1 MVSQARYVIRQLRS
15 STDELFNH
23 ALFLTFTVREDI
35 SGKDLSAAFDKWKK
49 NIRYWLRGQG
59 FDDTLYYVK
68 VREKQKRGVYHYHVV
83 LFGFKYLPVDVVQRY
98 WDLGNVDIEGVKDK
112 GRALYYIEKYLD
124 KQEGARITASYAL
137 LRLYRPWYDKFR
149 KMVHAS
155 WLACQVVWEWMRH
168 GYWDIL
174 PQVYAVAF
182 NKVYNLGMHWRE
194 VWDDLGKMHLGDVR
208 YVGFQGV

>member
-35 SGKDLSAAFDKWKK
+35 SGKDLSAAFDKWRK

-208 YVGFQGV
+208 YVGFQGA

>member
-1 MVSQARYVIRQLRS
+1 MVSQARYVIRQLRNS
-15 STDELFNH
+15 SDELFNH

-35 SGKDLSAAFDKWKK
+35 SGRELSRQFNRWVK
-49 NIRYWLRGQG
+49 NIQYWLRGHG

-68 VREKQKRGVYHYHVV
+68 VREKQKRGVYHYHLV
-83 LFGFKYLPVDVVQRY
+83 LFGFRYLPVDVVQRY

-112 GRALYYIEKYLD
+112 GRALCYIEKYLD

-155 WLACQVVWEWMRH
+155 WLASQVVWEWMRWGH
-168 GYWDIL
+168 WEIL

-182 NKVYNLGMHWRE
+182 NKVYNCGMHWRD

>member
-15 STDELFNH
+15 SSDELFNH

-35 SGKDLSAAFDKWKK
+35 SGKDLSAAFNKWTK
-49 NIRYWLRGQG
+49 NIQYWLRGHG

-182 NKVYNLGMHWRE
+182 NKVYNLGMHWSE

>member
-1 MVSQARYVIRQLRS
+1 MISQARYVIRQLRS
-15 STDELFNH
+15 SSDELFNH

-35 SGKDLSAAFDKWKK
+35 SGKDLSAAFNKWTK
-49 NIRYWLRGQG
+49 NIQYWLRGHG

-155 WLACQVVWEWMRH
+155 WLALQVVWEWMRWGH
-168 GYWDIL
+168 WDIL
-174 PQVYAVAF
+174 PQVYAVAY
-182 NKVYNLGMHWRE
+182 NKVYNWGMHWRE
-194 VWDDLGKMHLGDVR
+194 VWDDLGKTHLGDVR

>member
-1 MVSQARYVIRQLRS
+1 MVSQARYVIRQLRNS
-15 STDELFNH
+15 SDELFNH

-35 SGKDLSAAFDKWKK
+35 SGRELSRQFNRWVK
-49 NIRYWLRGQG
+49 NIQYWLRGQG

-68 VREKQKRGVYHYHVV
+68 VREKQKRGVYHYHLV
-83 LFGFKYLPVDVVQRY
+83 LFGFRYLPVDVVQRY

-112 GRALYYIEKYLD
+112 GRALCYIEKYLD

-155 WLACQVVWEWMRH
+155 WLASQVVWEWMRWGH
-168 GYWDIL
+168 WEIL

-182 NKVYNLGMHWRE
+182 NKVHNCGMHWRE
-194 VWDDLGKMHLGDVR
+194 VWDDLAKMHLGDVR

>member
-1 MVSQARYVIRQLRS
+1 LV
-15 STDELFNH
+15 
-23 ALFLTFTVREDI
+23 FTVREDI
-35 SGKDLSAAFDKWKK
+35 SGKDLSSAFDKWAK

-68 VREKQKRGVYHYHVV
+68 VREKQKRGVYHYHLV
-83 LFGFKYLPVDVVQRY
+83 LFGFRYLPVDVVQRY

-155 WLACQVVWEWMRH
+155 WLACQVVWEWMRWGH
-168 GYWDIL
+168 WDIL

-182 NKVYNLGMHWRE
+182 NKVHNCGMHWRE
-194 VWDDLGKMHLGDVR
+194 VWDDLAKMHLGDVR